1 MTPTRRCRRLGAR
14 RLLLAVAA
22 VVALAPSCTLQR
34 QGAEEVASALERH
47 AQRNPAHAEAYART
61 PVQPSADSTEP
72 TNDSAPP
79 PDPYGLRE
87 FIVRALAENPS
98 IKAAEQRARAQ
109 AERIAQVTALPDPML
124 KTKTLPEPIR
134 TAEGDNF
141 FILGVSQ
148 KLPVPEK
155 LDRAGRM
162 ALDETRMALE
172 RLDDTRLSV
181 IAQVKRAYFQLYVID
196 KSLEV
201 TAENQQLL
209 RGLIDV
215 ARAQVAAG
223 RRAQD
228 DVLRV
233 QVESSKLEADLI
245 GLRQRRATVVASL
258 NRLLDRPS
266 ATSIAT
272 PPDFGIRQ
280 ADLSLE
286 DLLARAARANPALK
300 RLERQ
305 IEREQHAVELAR
317 LAYWPDFTVG
327 FEWLSM
333 EPRDAFRPP
342 ANPTTGQ
349 RPTVSKMSEGG
360 GDNWAV
366 TFGFNLPIWFNKIE
380 AGIREARYRLAATRR
395 DYEAARNRVD
405 FEIADALER
414 VRSQRALAMLFD
426 GTIIPQARQ
435 AYQVSQASYVGGRS
449 DFLYV
454 IDNWQK
460 WLAFTIQYYRS
471 LGELER
477 SVADL
482 EQAIGMSLTESG
494 ASP

>member
-1 MTPTRRCRRLGAR
+1 MLPLVVAA
-14 RLLLAVAA
+14 AVAF
-22 VVALAPSCTLQR
+22 APGCTLQR
-34 QGAEEVASALERH
+34 QGVEEVASALERQAQH
-47 AQRNPAHAEAYART
+47 APGEAEAYART
-61 PVQPSADSTEP
+61 PAQPTAEFVRPADGAGP
-72 TNDSAPP
+72 Q
-79 PDPYGLRE
+79 PDPQGLRE

-98 IKAAEQRARAQ
+98 IKAAQDRARAQ
-109 AERIAQVTALPDPML
+109 AERIAQVMALPDPML

-162 ALDETRMALE
+162 ALDETRMALA
-172 RLDDTRLSV
+172 RLNETRLSV

-196 KSLEV
+196 KSLAV

-233 QVESSKLEADLI
+233 QVETSKLQADLI
-245 GLRQRRATVVASL
+245 VLRQRRVSVAASL

-272 PPDFGIRQ
+272 PMDFGIRQ
-280 ADLSLE
+280 ADLSLD

-305 IEREQHAVELAR
+305 IDREQHAVELAR

-333 EPRDAFRPP
+333 EPRDAFQPP
-342 ANPTTGQ
+342 RNPETGK
-349 RPTVSKMSEGG
+349 RPTVSRMSERGS
-360 GDNWAV
+360 DNWAV
-366 TFGFNLPIWFNKIE
+366 TFGFNLPIWFDKIE

-395 DYEAARNRVD
+395 EYDAARNRVD

-414 VRSQRALAMLFD
+414 VRSQRALAVLFD

-435 AYQVSQASYVGGRS
+435 TYQVSQASYVAGRS

-460 WLAFTIQYYRS
+460 WLVFTVQYYRS

-494 ASP
+494 AAP